1 VTTGDAYS
9 LVSLLNRVNFV
20 TINSI
25 VHVIT
30 INIFGTLNGDII
42 LPTPMGASSTGCGTC
57 NSNVTSTNSATVT
70 NTVNSD
76 ANSGG
81 NTLTASGSGTI
92 QTGDAKSAV
101 DVTNLIDTNLV
112 GADAFSL
119 VINNF
124 GTWDGSFVGWGNVT
138 SNTGGLQIMYNQP
151 SFDVGCGC
159 ATDVTSTNSA
169 TVNNIVNSLAN
180 TGNNTI
186 NAGSGSI
193 QTGTAVSDVSIVNLV
208 NTFLYRSSALFGF
221 INIFGNWHGN
231 IGDAASLARAE
242 ATPTPPP
249 TQQASSQSSGSTV
262 QDVGG
267 ALSVTNSNNVG
278 AFVYPGDTV
287 TFFITTHNT
296 DTGKVYGTSLSLH
309 LFKDGVDHGGNA
321 YSMGDIDPQ
330 KGIKLTTGFVLSHK
344 IQPGT
349 YIAHAVVTGNIGP
362 NNDTISAS
370 GDSIF
375 TVYGQVLG
383 AATSGGDIGDSGA
396 SIVASTEPT
405 NVQVLGTSTRS
416 LPYNSI
422 NILLALLVLLFLIP
436 TYGAWRL
443 AVRKE
448 IAQFILTHNASWQL
462 KLRAI
467 SMLML

>member
-1 VTTGDAYS
+1 
-9 LVSLLNRVNFV
+9 L
-20 TINSI
+20 
-25 VHVIT
+25 
-30 INIFGTLNGDII
+30 
-42 LPTPMGASSTGCGTC
+42 
-57 NSNVTSTNSATVT
+57 
-70 NTVNSD
+70 
-76 ANSGG
+76 
-81 NTLTASGSGTI
+81 
-92 QTGDAKSAV
+92 
-101 DVTNLIDTNLV
+101 
-112 GADAFSL
+112 ADAFSL

-124 GTWDGSFVGWGNVT
+124 GTWDGSFVGWGSVT
-138 SNTGGLQIMYNQP
+138 SDTGGLQIIYNSP

-159 ATDVTSTNSA
+159 ATDATSTNTA
-169 TVNNIVNSLAN
+169 TVNNTVNSLAN

-186 NAGSGSI
+186 NAGSGLI

-242 ATPTPPP
+242 ATPTP
-249 TQQASSQSSGSTV
+249 TQASSQSSGSTV

-267 ALSVTNSNNVG
+267 ALSVTNTNNVG

-296 DTGKVYGTSLSLH
+296 GTGKVYGTSLSLH
-309 LFKDGVDHGGNA
+309 LFKDGVDHGGQT
-321 YSMGDIDPQ
+321 YSIGDIDPQ
-330 KGIKLTTGFVLSHK
+330 KGIKLTTGFVLSTK

-349 YIAHAVVTGNIGP
+349 YTAHAVVTGNVGP
-362 NNDTISAS
+362 DNSSVSAS
-370 GDSIF
+370 ADSTF

-383 AATSGGDIGDSGA
+383 AATGGDIGDSGA
-396 SIVASTEPT
+396 SIVAAAEPT
-405 NVQVLGTSTRS
+405 NVQVLGASTRTM
-416 LPYNSI
+416 PFNST
-422 NILLALLVLLFLIP
+422 NILLALLVLLLLIP

-443 AVRKE
+443 GERKE